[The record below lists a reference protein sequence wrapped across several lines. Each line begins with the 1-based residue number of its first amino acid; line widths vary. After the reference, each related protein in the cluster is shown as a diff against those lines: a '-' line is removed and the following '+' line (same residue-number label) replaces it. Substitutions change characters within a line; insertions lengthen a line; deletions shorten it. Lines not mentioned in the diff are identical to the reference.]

1 MSYLEMA
8 KQVSAQIAAY
18 KAALWTWWTLT
29 AQGAD
34 ADEADVE
41 ATYQQILSLIDELG
55 PTSATQLRLEHEIHW
70 YKQTGRCPRCG
81 NEGERHTA

>member
-29 AQGAD
+29 AQAAD
-34 ADEADVE
+34 AAEADVE
-41 ATYQQILSLIDELG
+41 ATYQQILALIDELG
-55 PTSATQLRLEHEIHW
+55 PTSATQLRHEHEVDW

-81 NEGERHTA
+81 EHGDRHL